1 MNMICT
7 LAQQAQAS
15 APAAAPA
22 GGGLMGF
29 VPMIVIMG
37 VMIFFMW
44 HSQKKQAKQRQ
55 AMLDSLQVGAK
66 VLTIGGIYG
75 EILTV
80 KENTFV
86 IQIAENTKVEVA
98 KTAVNSVAEQEAAK
112 EPQAK

>member
-7 LAQQAQAS
+7 LAQQGTN
-15 APAAAPA
+15 APAANAAANA
-22 GGGLMGF
+22 GGGIMGF
-29 VPMIVIMG
+29 VPMIVIMA

-66 VLTIGGIYG
+66 VLTLGGIYG
-75 EILTV
+75 EILAV
-80 KENTFV
+80 KENAFV

-98 KTAVNSVAEQEAAK
+98 KSAVNSVVTEEAA
-112 EPQAK
+112 AK

>member
-1 MNMICT
+1 MICT
-7 LAQQAQAS
+7 LAQQAAN
-15 APAAAPA
+15 APAANVPAANAA
-22 GGGLMGF
+22 GGGIMGF
-29 VPMIVIMG
+29 VPMIVIMA

-55 AMLDSLQVGAK
+55 AMLDSLQLGAK

-75 EILTV
+75 EIIAI

-98 KTAVNSVAEQEAAK
+98 KTAVNSAVTGETAAK
-112 EPQAK
+112 

>member
-7 LAQQAQAS
+7 LAQQGTN
-15 APAAAPA
+15 APAANAAAANA
-22 GGGLMGF
+22 GGGIMGF
-29 VPMIVIMG
+29 VPMA

-75 EILTV
+75 EILAV
-80 KENTFV
+80 KENAFV

-98 KTAVNSVAEQEAAK
+98 KSAVNSVVTEEAA
-112 EPQAK
+112 AK